1 MLWNNIKI
9 ALRNL
14 KKFKGYAAINIL
26 GLAIGLTIFVFG
38 GLIHSYEKSHDMF
51 YEKSSRIYTIGS
63 TASPAAKLP
72 FLDFDAVFPAVGPII
87 ETDIPDVEQVAR
99 TISREFL
106 LTMGAES
113 FYEGLFFADPS
124 LTRIFDFEYLHGDA
138 SALEDPSG
146 ILITEEIAIKY
157 FGHTD
162 VMGEVV
168 TFDNEFDFYVAA
180 VIKDLPKNTHFN
192 SNVLLDQRMGILA
205 PLQALNRMRDW
216 DMAGNWNNLS
226 LGNMTY
232 VLIPEQFDQAWL
244 QDQIDSMYERMVPD
258 DQKEMLT
265 KFNVNHISS
274 ANTALWDMIGLP
286 VIEVIA
292 LLGFLI
298 LLIACV
304 NYTNL
309 ATAQSLGRTRE
320 VGMRKTMGASR
331 SQLLTQFLIESL
343 VIATIAMFIAIAA
356 LEIIIPLFNNAT
368 NKELTVDYVSVLP
381 GLVMTTLLVG
391 LLAGIY
397 PAWLITK
404 VSPIDALRDIARKGK
419 KGSMMRSVMIG
430 IQFSIS
436 ALMLAMVSIM
446 FMQNERVKESSY
458 EFPRSEIYTLDRL
471 NVDGIR
477 DKLDTL
483 KYELEALPNVSS
495 VAFSSQVPY
504 EQSNSNST
512 FTTIPG
518 DEAGEFSLMNLSMS
532 PDFLEVYDIDTIVG
546 RNLSRDI
553 ANDRR
558 GEETEILNV
567 LVSDLAFSRLGV
579 ETAEEA
585 INTRFYSL
593 NEDATLR
600 EFVVVG
606 VVPTQNIVGLMN
618 ELKPWFYQYQP
629 DNLRVASVRI
639 EGGNMMDTV
648 ASIEDVWDAVVPD
661 YPIQG
666 RFLDEIFD
674 DVYNVLKYLNFA
686 LAGFAAVALSLAMI
700 GLFGLAAF
708 MAAQRT
714 KEIGVRKVLGASSAQ
729 IARLLVWQF
738 SKPVMWALAI
748 ALPLAYVISSGYL
761 DMFQDRINM
770 QIPILAVAGAIAVLL
785 AWITIAGHAIRIARA
800 NPILALR
807 YE

>member
-14 KKFKGYAAINIL
+14 RKYKGYAAINIL
-26 GLAIGLTIFVFG
+26 GLALGLTIFVFG
-38 GLIHSYEKSHDMF
+38 GLIHGYEKSHDMF

-72 FLDFDAVFPAVGPII
+72 FVNFDAVFSTVGPII
-87 ETDIPDVEQVAR
+87 DAEISDVEQVAR
-99 TISREFL
+99 TISNEFL

-113 FYEGLFFADPS
+113 FYEGLLFADPS
-124 LTRIFDFEYLHGDA
+124 ITRIFDFTYVHGDA

-162 VMGEVV
+162 VEGEVV
-168 TFDNEFDFYVAA
+168 TFDNEFDFHIAA
-180 VIKDLPKNTHFN
+180 VIEDLPRNTHFN
-192 SNVLLDQRMGILA
+192 SSMVLDQSMGIVA
-205 PLQALNRMRDW
+205 PLLALNRMRDW

-232 VLIPEQFDQAWL
+232 VLIPSQFDGAWL
-244 QDQIDSMYERMVPD
+244 QDQVDGVYERMVPD
-258 DQKEMLT
+258 EQKEMLV

-292 LLGFLI
+292 MLGFLI
-298 LLIACV
+298 LVIACV

-331 SQLLTQFLIESL
+331 SQLLSQFLIESL
-343 VIATIAMFIAIAA
+343 VIATIAMLIAVAA
-356 LEIIIPLFNNAT
+356 LEMIIPLFNNAT
-368 NKELTVDYVSVLP
+368 NKMLTVEYASVLP
-381 GLVMTTLLVG
+381 WLVLTTLMVG
-391 LLAGIY
+391 LLAGLY

-419 KGSMMRSVMIG
+419 KGSLMRSVMIG
-430 IQFSIS
+430 VQFSIS

-458 EFPRSEIYTLDRL
+458 EFPRSELYTLDRL
-471 NVDGIR
+471 NIDGIR

-483 KYELEALPNVSS
+483 KYELEALPNISS

-504 EQSNSNST
+504 EQSNSSST
-512 FTTIPG
+512 FTTTPG
-518 DEAGEFSLMNLSMS
+518 DEAGEFSLMNLSMT
-532 PDFLEVYDIDTIVG
+532 PDFLETYDIEMIAG
-546 RNLSRDI
+546 RPLSRDI
-553 ANDRR
+553 ANDKRTD
-558 GEETEILNV
+558 ETESLNV
-567 LVSDLAFSRLGV
+567 LVSDMALSRLGV
-579 ETAEEA
+579 ETVEEA

-593 NEDATLR
+593 NEDSTVR
-600 EFVVVG
+600 EYVVVG

-618 ELKPWFYQYQP
+618 ELKPWFYQYSP
-629 DNLRVASVRI
+629 NSLRIASLRI
-639 EGGNMMDTV
+639 TGGNMMDTV
-648 ASIEDVWDAVVPD
+648 ASIEDVWDSVIPD

-666 RFLDEIFD
+666 RFLDEVFD
-674 DVYNVLKYLNFA
+674 DIYNVLKYLNFA
-686 LAGFAAVALSLAMI
+686 LAGFAGVALSLAMI

-738 SKPVMWALAI
+738 SKPVMWALVV
-748 ALPLAYVISSGYL
+748 ALPLAFMLSSEYL
-761 DMFQDRINM
+761 KMFQDRIGM
-770 QIPILAVAGAIAVLL
+770 QIPILAIAGIIAVML
-785 AWITIAGHAIRIARA
+785 AWATIAGHAIRIARA